1 MWKLVSNLFFP
12 SASALWFAGV
22 HNEHA
27 IAGHTCICYTVSR
40 MRVRV
45 MSGYSGMPH
54 KHISLAG
61 TNASL
66 GKRAPTPSRTAS
78 VSHATFIRCRV
89 LSSVVSSFAPPTTF
103 FPLAKR
109 LSCHAETPR
118 RDLVIYRPRWLA
130 CHALKD
136 DPLPTTIPSTLR

>member
-1 MWKLVSNLFFP
+1 MKIRLESLFPP
-12 SASALWFAGV
+12 SVLWFAGV

-27 IAGHTCICYTVSR
+27 IAGHTCISYTVSR

-78 VSHATFIRCRV
+78 VSHGDFYPVPRPFL
-89 LSSVVSSFAPPTTF
+89 LSSAFPPSLRQQPSFPWQRGFRVTR
-103 FPLAKR
+103 KHR
-109 LSCHAETPR
+109 GETQ
-118 RDLVIYRPRWLA
+118 
-130 CHALKD
+130 
-136 DPLPTTIPSTLR
+136 